1 MESKILKSTNF
12 EILREQWP
20 DLASLG
26 GFAEHY
32 VRSDPSSALTKLRS
46 FAEKLVNGIY
56 LELDLP
62 KPIESNLN
70 NLLNNSFFT
79 QNIPD
84 IVIKKLHAIRMHGN
98 KAAHGDSPSIQ
109 LASSLIREAYDLARW
124 VFITFGGATLED
136 CPQFQD
142 PPENSTS
149 TENELKKEKRA
160 ALQELAQQE
169 VEMQKLRSQLKQ
181 EKSKKIDHE
190 KLNEAK
196 SKGHDTVNILDF
208 DEETTRKRLT
218 DSFIAY
224 AGWDVGANGAN
235 TSEVTQEEE
244 VQYQPTQSGLGYAD
258 YVLWDDNGKPLAV
271 IEVKKTLESPKKG
284 QTQARIYA
292 DGLEKMHGQRPV
304 IFYTNGY
311 DIFIWD
317 DAQGY
322 PDRTIFGFYS
332 KDSLQ
337 YLIYQR
343 KEKKHLDTIK
353 PNLEIADRLYQQRA
367 IKEVLE
373 KFTAKHRKA
382 LIVQATGT
390 GKTRVAICMTDILSR
405 ASWGKRVLFLCDRR
419 ELRKQA
425 KNVFINFMGDSSLV
439 IVKKDTAKDRNKRI
453 YLATYQA
460 MIQIYQSFD
469 VGFFDLIIA
478 DESHRS
484 IFNRYRE
491 MFCYYDCLQV
501 GLTATP
507 VKFVSRNTFGMFD
520 CEDGH
525 PTAHYTYEEAVNE
538 GYLVPY
544 EVYAHTTQFLRGG
557 IKYENL
563 TEDQKRQLEEDGED
577 PETFD
582 YEAREIDKQIYNKD
596 TNRHIIRNLMENGIK
611 EATEQHPGKTIVF
624 ARNHNHAMLLMELF
638 NEMYPQ
644 YGGKLCQ
651 VIDNY
656 DPRAEQLI
664 DDFKDPANPLTI
676 AISVDMLD
684 TGIDV
689 PEVVNLVFAKPIKSH
704 VKFWQMIGR
713 GTRLCKNLFGIGK
726 DKKSFYIFDHW
737 QNFEYFNQRYDE
749 AEPKQSKPLMQRVFE
764 ARIDLAETAL
774 NNQVLNV
781 FEFTTEWI
789 NKAICSLEETSIS
802 VREKWREKRS
812 VEKPEVL
819 RQFAPTTVDI
829 LRTQIA
835 GLMQWVNIRGEGHA
849 YHFDL
854 LISNTQIE
862 TIKDSGLL
870 DDFKGKIINLIT
882 QLPMHLN
889 PVREKSEVIKKVK
902 SNDFW
907 ASVDAVKLDEI
918 RKELRGIIKYIPKS
932 TVIDIPKTIDI
943 SDGSIQTSRQPT
955 NIGEVDKQVY
965 RNKVG
970 EALKPLFNTNPTLIK
985 IRQGQPVNKEE
996 LSSLTSLVLTQHP
1009 DIDLSILKE
1018 FYAQTAIPLDFLL
1031 RSIVGMESSAV
1042 EKRFLEFV
1050 KDHPNLNAKQL
1061 RFMNLLQ
1068 NHITNFGTIEVAR
1081 LYEAPFI
1088 NIDNDGP
1095 NGIFPKEQDVEKL
1108 ISIID
1113 SFKPSQRQD
1122 TTTL

>member
-1 MESKILKSTNF
+1 MLKSTNF

-26 GFAEHY
+26 GFAENY
-32 VRSDPSSALTKLRS
+32 VNSDPSSSIIKLRS
-46 FAEKLVNGIY
+46 FAEKIVNRIY
-56 LELDLP
+56 AELDLP
-62 KPIESNLN
+62 KPIEANLN
-70 NLLNNSFFT
+70 NLLNSSSFS
-79 QNIPD
+79 QHIPD
-84 IVIKKLHAIRMHGN
+84 IVIKKLHAIRIHGN
-98 KAAHGDSPSIQ
+98 KAAHGELPSIK
-109 LASSLIREAYDLARW
+109 SSSWLIREAYDLAKW
-124 VFITFGGATLED
+124 LFITFGGAGIED

-149 TENELKKEKRA
+149 TENELKKEKRE
-160 ALQELAQQE
+160 ALEELAKQE
-169 VEMQKLRSQLKQ
+169 VQTKILLSQLES
-181 EKSKKIDHE
+181 EKSKNVDQKELDEIT
-190 KLNEAK
+190 

-208 DEETTRKRLT
+208 DEKTTRQRLIDSQLT
-218 DSFIAY
+218 D
-224 AGWDVGANGAN
+224 AGWNVGDNGTN

-271 IEVKKTLESPKKG
+271 VEVKKTVESAEKG
-284 QTQARIYA
+284 RTQARIYA

-311 DIFIWD
+311 DIYIWD

-337 YLIYQR
+337 YLIFQR

-405 ASWGKRVLFLCDRR
+405 ASWSKRVLFLCDRK

-425 KNVFINFMGDSSLV
+425 KNVFNNFMGDSSLV
-439 IVKKDTAKDRNKRI
+439 IVKRDTSKDRNKRI

-460 MIQIYQSFD
+460 MMQIYQSFD
-469 VGFFDLIIA
+469 IGFFDLIIA

-484 IFNRYRE
+484 IYNRYRE
-491 MFCYYDCLQV
+491 MFRYYDCLQV

-507 VKFVSRNTFGMFD
+507 VDFVSRNTYGIFG
-520 CEDGH
+520 CEERQ
-525 PTAHYTYEEAVNE
+525 PTAHYPYEDAVKE
-538 GYLVPY
+538 GYLVPF
-544 EVYAHTTQFLRGG
+544 EVYTHTTQFLRGG

-563 TEDQKRQLEEDGED
+563 TEDQKRQLEEDGEE

-611 EATEQHPGKTIVF
+611 EATGQHPGKTIVF
-624 ARNHNHAMLLMELF
+624 ARNHNHAILLMELF

-644 YGGKLCQ
+644 YSGKLCQ

-664 DDFKDPANPLTI
+664 DDFKDPADPLTI

-689 PEVVNLVFAKPIKSH
+689 PEVVNLVFAKPVKSR

-737 QNFEYFNQRYDE
+737 QNFEYFNQRYQE
-749 AEPKQSKPLMQRVFE
+749 AEPKQSKPLLRKVFE

-774 NNQVLNV
+774 NNQLLDA
-781 FEFTTEWI
+781 FEFAAEWI
-789 NKAICSLEETSIS
+789 QKTICSLDETSIS
-802 VREKWREKRS
+802 VREKWREKRT
-812 VEKPEVL
+812 VEKLEVL

-829 LRTQIA
+829 LRTQIS

-862 TIKDSGLL
+862 IIKNSGLL
-870 DDFKGKIINLIT
+870 DDYKGKIINLIT

-889 PVREKSEVIKKVK
+889 PVREKSEIIKKVK
-902 SNDFW
+902 SADFW
-907 ASVDAVKLDEI
+907 SSVNTVKLEEI

-955 NIGEVDKQVY
+955 NLGEVDKQVY
-965 RNKVG
+965 RNKVV
-970 EALKPLFNTNPTLIK
+970 EALKPLFNTDPTLIK

-1018 FYAQTAIPLDFLL
+1018 FYAQTAMPLDFLL

-1068 NHITNFGTIEVAR
+1068 NHITNFGTIEVER
-1081 LYEAPFI
+1081 LYETPFI
-1088 NIDNDGP
+1088 NIDNDGLD
-1095 NGIFPKEQDVEKL
+1095 GIFPKEQDVEKL

-1122 TTTL
+1122 TTAL